1 MSKSNSAKFRKY
13 LLTLVK
19 DPEALIAAA
28 MEEHEARVDA
38 ENKLHEIQKGAEALS
53 REYHRKEME
62 HDKLVQMIPK
72 LERTIAD
79 LYAQLTALKRDCY
92 GRKAETCDALG
103 GLVTDENTDPLSE
116 DAVEP
121 DPSSKKPPR
130 VPRNFNEAARQLA
143 KGKPEDEGKK
153 GNGEKGNG
161 VKEPKKPRQ
170 NKGLRASLL
179 ARLPH
184 QYDFDFNIDL
194 LDDLYGQGEWS
205 IIGLHKSETVEHQ
218 PETRYVHC
226 VFRPVIK
233 LKNDRIIAPEMPEKF
248 YSHSLLSASLLS
260 DLFDKRLNLS
270 LPVYRLL
277 HYTSLGDLGITDT
290 TMYKWF
296 TQFTQLYLKPVYDY
310 LTCLLMAV
318 PYQQC
323 DETFWMVIRDG
334 RKAGSKSF
342 MWVHV
347 TSELWDGPRI
357 VIIEYEKTRGTDH
370 LRKFYRY
377 FKGNIGCDAFAA
389 YFLLE
394 KENPDSITISGC
406 MMHVRRRFFN
416 ALLILLK
423 TAESED
429 TFADSPEGRALL
441 LIMEIYTAENQLKDL
456 SADERLKR
464 RQAEVKPTVDKFYDF
479 VRSLDP
485 KNPALSDKMRDAIT
499 YALNHE
505 REIRR
510 FLDDGNIAIDNG
522 HCERAIKPIALARRN
537 SLFSTSIEGA
547 ESLSIGLSL
556 VETARASG
564 AKPYWYFR
572 YIFEELP
579 GHLKDPNKD
588 WLADFV
594 PWSAKYRAYE
604 ETHCMKVPDMSFSE
618 YMEKPWKVWKQSHK
632 KNCA

>member
-1 MSKSNSAKFRKY
+1 MSKSDSAKFRKH
-13 LLTLVK
+13 LLSLVN

-38 ENKLHEIQKGAEALS
+38 ENKLHEIQKGSEALS
-53 REYHRKEME
+53 REYHRAKKER
-62 HDKLVQMIPK
+62 DDVLQMIPQ
-72 LERTIAD
+72 LERIIAD
-79 LYAQLTALKRDCY
+79 LSAQLGERKRDCY
-92 GRKAETCDALG
+92 GRRSETCDALG

-116 DAVEP
+116 DGPVDP
-121 DPSSKKPPR
+121 DLSSKIPPR
-130 VPRNFNEAARQLA
+130 VPRDFDDAARQLA
-143 KGKPEDEGKK
+143 NRKPGDEGEN
-153 GNGEKGNG
+153 GNGG
-161 VKEPKKPRQ
+161 KEPKKPRQ
-170 NKGLRASLL
+170 NRGLRASLL

-184 QYDFDFNIDL
+184 NYDFDFKIDQ

-205 IIGLHKSETVEHQ
+205 IIALHKSESVEHL

-233 LKNDRIIAPEMPEKF
+233 LKSGRIIAPEMPEKF
-248 YSHSLLSASLLS
+248 WPHSLLSASLLS

-270 LPVYRLL
+270 LPVYRML
-277 HYTSLGDLGITDT
+277 HNTSLGDLGITDT

-323 DETFWMVIRDG
+323 DETFWLVIRDG
-334 RKAGSKSF
+334 RKPGSKSF

-423 TAESED
+423 SADSED
-429 TFADSPEGRALL
+429 TFADSPEGQALL
-441 LIMEIYTAENQLKDL
+441 LIMEIYMAENPLKEL

-464 RQAEVKPTVDKFYDF
+464 RQTEVKPTVDKFYDF

-485 KNPALSDKMRDAIT
+485 TNPALSEKMRDAIT

-547 ESLSIGLSL
+547 ESLAIGLSL
-556 VETARASG
+556 VETAKASG

-604 ETHCMKVPDMSFSE
+604 EAQSMKAPDTAFS
-618 YMEKPWKVWKQSHK
+618 
-632 KNCA
+632 